1 MIDDDLELLVGFR
14 SELPAPDEATVQRV
28 YRLATTPRPRW
39 RVLLLGRLTRRPRLA
54 LVIAVAALVLIP
66 TALAF
71 GGKIAN
77 LFEGTPAPPPVS
89 TVFAGNNRFAELAM
103 REGFATRFPHADVS
117 KAHGVI
123 QIQTADG
130 PEDLWVAPN
139 DQGGQCSFID
149 FANHPPGTDNHN
161 VVEMGRG
168 DSSGNGIVPG
178 VGFGTCD
185 TATPPTSNITFREL
199 TWVQH
204 PSLATVYGRVYV
216 DAATVQL
223 TLADG
228 STANLPVVEGL
239 FLGSFDKGTK
249 VRQVTA
255 YDMAGNRVA
264 QTTP

>member
-1 MIDDDLELLVGFR
+1 V
-14 SELPAPDEATVQRV
+14 SE
-28 YRLATTPRPRW
+28 
-39 RVLLLGRLTRRPRLA
+39 
-54 LVIAVAALVLIP
+54 
-66 TALAF
+66 
-71 GGKIAN
+71 
-77 LFEGTPAPPPVS
+77 
-89 TVFAGNNRFAELAM
+89 
-103 REGFATRFPHADVS
+103 
-117 KAHGVI
+117 AHGVI

-130 PEDLWVAPN
+130 PEDLWAAPN

-149 FANHPPGTDNHN
+149 FANHPPGTDAHN

-185 TATPPTSNITFREL
+185 TATPPASNITFREL
-199 TWVQH
+199 TWGQH
-204 PSLATVYGRVYV
+204 PSLVTVYGRVYV

-255 YDMAGNRVA
+255 YDKAATASPRPRHNRLWRSGSAKVRR
-264 QTTP
+264 QFSG